1 MGLTAADGVTFI
13 RYMESGILALM
24 AYLFLT
30 DISVGQN
37 RIARF
42 ATSSEPCPCAAF
54 SEVQRGVECQ
64 VQAAEQIDQGTRS
77 PREQAEAGWL
87 LEHLQE
93 RVCHARR
100 GGMGF
105 VTRFLFRAR
114 AQGADARVRVSTLD
128 GPLHRPCSCIDRHRE
143 FSWRR

>member
-42 ATSSEPCPCAAF
+42 ATSL
-54 SEVQRGVECQ
+54 G
-64 VQAAEQIDQGTRS
+64 
-77 PREQAEAGWL
+77 
-87 LEHLQE
+87 
-93 RVCHARR
+93 
-100 GGMGF
+100 
-105 VTRFLFRAR
+105 
-114 AQGADARVRVSTLD
+114 
-128 GPLHRPCSCIDRHRE
+128 
-143 FSWRR
+143 